1 MLLNFVVLLL
11 IILQKPCQNFN
22 VLILWLLS
30 ILQAV
35 WKCAYSHELRAES
48 HTSHIGHCCF
58 YSVFKLSIGLL
69 LDAKTVW
76 KLTVMKDTM
85 PTTSNGRI
93 NCAMLY
99 SAR

>member
-1 MLLNFVVLLL
+1 MIKTENL
-11 IILQKPCQNFN
+11 QNFN

-35 WKCAYSHELRAES
+35 WKCAYSHEMRAES

-69 LDAKTVW
+69 LDAKMVW
-76 KLTVMKDTM
+76 RLTVMNETA
-85 PTTSNGRI
+85 PTTSKGHA
-93 NCAMLY
+93 NCPRVL